1 MSKQNEFD
9 LNPLP
14 GQETANLR
22 NQRKYRK
29 TTVIGIFAL
38 GLLSMAVFAAKQVLP
53 ESVFTFVTSG
63 VPELAVTADAKTQPT
78 PPQATAAATPPV
90 EQRMTAELILISPR
104 GFEPSTI
111 RRPKGPVLLA
121 MVNRSELPLMTLR
134 LEQVNGSMLRTVE
147 MPRNRRRLS
156 IPMTLEPGR
165 YRIVDIQRPTRS
177 LSLEITE

>member
-29 TTVIGIFAL
+29 TTVIVIFAL

-63 VPELAVTADAKTQPT
+63 VPELAVIHEK
-78 PPQATAAATPPV
+78 V
-90 EQRMTAELILISPR
+90 KCL
-104 GFEPSTI
+104 
-111 RRPKGPVLLA
+111 
-121 MVNRSELPLMTLR
+121 
-134 LEQVNGSMLRTVE
+134 
-147 MPRNRRRLS
+147 
-156 IPMTLEPGR
+156 
-165 YRIVDIQRPTRS
+165 
-177 LSLEITE
+177 